1 MLFEEIEHLMQ
12 KLLIDGYCVYPNV
25 LSEAEVASALSVV
38 NDVKNDSVNKF
49 TIFSPSDALM
59 NIFTKLRSTIL
70 NSLVEGPTLHK
81 SIHETHIAINPF
93 AQIEVPY
100 SMRERPL
107 HIDGASVDVDEN
119 GVQSNNGILPH
130 CFTVLCGLALT
141 DQSDASK
148 GCLEVLPGSH
158 RVISSFFREQ
168 LHMDSS
174 AILGAGHGLWPAGAH
189 LPPPIVGSDF
199 EPTNTKSCHSEKQ
212 LTAVTMKAGDVLIC
226 NYHLAHR
233 RGYNT
238 ATSDR
243 VNLYWRVDS
252 AECVAKKAEYVADLL
267 ADECSGFTQPIKDL
281 KTRIMSMEEKK

>member
-1 MLFEEIEHLMQ
+1 
-12 KLLIDGYCVYPNV
+12 
-25 LSEAEVASALSVV
+25 
-38 NDVKNDSVNKF
+38 
-49 TIFSPSDALM
+49 
-59 NIFTKLRSTIL
+59 
-70 NSLVEGPTLHK
+70 
-81 SIHETHIAINPF
+81 
-93 AQIEVPY
+93 
-100 SMRERPL
+100 
-107 HIDGASVDVDEN
+107 
-119 GVQSNNGILPH
+119 
-130 CFTVLCGLALT
+130 
-141 DQSDASK
+141 
-148 GCLEVLPGSH
+148 
-158 RVISSFFREQ
+158 
-168 LHMDSS
+168 MDSS
-174 AILGAGHGLWPAGAH
+174 AILGVGHGLWPAGAH

-252 AECVAKKAEYVADLL
+252 AECAAKKAECVADFL